1 MSFKRALVVD
11 DSKSARRVLGALLE
25 KHNLI
30 VESAASAEEALELL
44 KRQPVDVIFMD
55 HTMPGM
61 DGLEAVSAIKKN
73 PRTAMIP
80 VMMYTAKEGEVY
92 VGQARALGAV
102 GVLPKQVRPA
112 ELFEVLLNLGLVT
125 DKRAKK
131 RSPAAGKKGLVE
143 TPQSDAMDR
152 EHEQH
157 VQGIAVQAL
166 VTRILQDQHVELR
179 SDILS
184 SQREFARRVAEEIF
198 EKQQAEQELAAA
210 REAVTRPWRPSAW
223 LVLALALLPALI
235 LLLLLRQAAT
245 ERNEVLQANARL
257 EVAAEQARSAAA
269 DQQSDLLSG
278 LAMERT
284 EAETR
289 YVDLLGVLEWAV
301 NQRNYFPYDE
311 LAMNDA
317 RLETLQEL
325 LARLAAV
332 GFVGTVRLDAHLGEF
347 CLVGDEAGGYQLAAP
362 DLPLEDCSLVGHPL
376 DYSMALGE
384 RQSVTFANFLAS
396 SPLANESG
404 IQVEVVAHSRADSVR
419 RFPFP
424 ANLTTAGE
432 WNEIATMNNRLQYSL
447 IPVLP

>member
-131 RSPAAGKKGLVE
+131 RPAAGKKALVE
-143 TPQSDAMDR
+143 PPEGDAVDR
-152 EHEQH
+152 DHEQH

-210 REAVTRPWRPSAW
+210 REAVSRPWRPAPW
-223 LVLALALLPALI
+223 LVLTLALLPALI
-235 LLLLLRQAAT
+235 LFLLFRQTAT
-245 ERNEVLQANARL
+245 ERDEALVANARL
-257 EVAAEQARSAAA
+257 AVAAEQARSAAE

-278 LAMERT
+278 LALERSQ
-284 EAETR
+284 AEIR
-289 YVDLLGVLEWAV
+289 YEELLGVLEWAV
-301 NQRNYFPYDE
+301 NQRNYFPYDDV
-311 LAMNDA
+311 AMNDA

-325 LARLAAV
+325 LARLASI

-384 RQSVTFANFLAS
+384 RQSVSFANFLAS

-404 IQVEVVAHSRADSVR
+404 IEVEVVAHSRADSVR

-432 WNEIATMNNRLQYSL
+432 WNEIATLNNRLQYSL
-447 IPVLP
+447 IPAVP

>member
-25 KHNLI
+25 KHKLI

-125 DKRAKK
+125 DRRARKR
-131 RSPAAGKKGLVE
+131 PAAGKKAVVE
-143 TPQSDAMDR
+143 PPEGDAMDR
-152 EHEQH
+152 DHEQH

-210 REAVTRPWRPSAW
+210 REAVARPWRPAPW

-235 LLLLLRQAAT
+235 LFLLFRQTAA
-245 ERNEVLQANARL
+245 ERNEALAANARL
-257 EVAAEQARSAAA
+257 EVAAEQARSAAE

-278 LAMERT
+278 LALERSQ
-284 EAETR
+284 AEIR
-289 YVDLLGVLEWAV
+289 YVELLDVLEWAV
-301 NQRNYFPYDE
+301 NQRNYFPYDDV
-311 LAMNDA
+311 AMNDA

-325 LARLAAV
+325 LARLASV

-347 CLVGDEAGGYQLAAP
+347 CLVGDESGGYQLAAP

-384 RQSVTFANFLAS
+384 RQSVSFANFLAS
-396 SPLANESG
+396 SPLVNESG
-404 IQVEVVAHSRADSVR
+404 IQVEVIAHSRADSVR

-432 WNEIATMNNRLQYSL
+432 WNEIATLNNRLQFSL
-447 IPVLP
+447 IPAVP